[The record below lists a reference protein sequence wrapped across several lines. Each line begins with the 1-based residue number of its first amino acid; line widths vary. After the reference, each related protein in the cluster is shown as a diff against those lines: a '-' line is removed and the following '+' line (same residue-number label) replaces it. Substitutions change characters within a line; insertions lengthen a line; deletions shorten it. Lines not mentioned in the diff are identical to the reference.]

1 MILHSLR
8 EEHGV
13 EPPQRFYLDFESAAM
28 KAVRK
33 IYPES
38 SIIGCDTH
46 FKRTIRKNLQKKGLL
61 KTYNQDSSLQS
72 FVRSLWALSLVPVDD
87 VLSVW
92 ENFIKKNIPDS
103 PEEEGNKRMEE
114 FVSYFEYCWVGAIH
128 PRTGSRRK
136 PLYRHDTWN
145 KYDAVLHQQD
155 TTTNRYCIVT

>member
-13 EPPQRFYLDFESAAM
+13 EPPIRFYLDFESAAM
-28 KAVRK
+28 KAVRR

-72 FVRSLWALSLVPVDD
+72 FVRSLWALSLVPLAD

-92 ENFIKKNIPDS
+92 ENYIKKIF
-103 PEEEGNKRMEE
+103 RMTLRKGMRNWRNLSHILSTAGLEQ
-114 FVSYFEYCWVGAIH
+114 YIQGLDLGTNLCMAMIH
-128 PRTGSRRK
+128 GTNTIQCYISRTQLQTG
-136 PLYRHDTWN
+136 T
-145 KYDAVLHQQD
+145 VL
-155 TTTNRYCIVT
+155 

>member
-72 FVRSLWALSLVPVDD
+72 FVRSLWALSLVPVADI
-87 VLSVW
+87 S
-92 ENFIKKNIPDS
+92 
-103 PEEEGNKRMEE
+103 EEEGNKRMEE